1 VSRICIYYVNLSL
14 SPGCGYKYWA
24 LLVLSSNH
32 AAPVLLPPRWD
43 TVQKVMAKFTSF
55 FINISTLRERHCQ
68 NPQGISCTRDPW
80 ITKHKLHSSTWMILM
95 FFPALHWQT
104 QITDFAQ
111 NHWKPSLF
119 RVLAVNSSVYIGNVL
134 VSWKMHELLI
144 NEAFCLHLHIHKG
157 VVE

>member
-1 VSRICIYYVNLSL
+1 MLHLRL
-14 SPGCGYKYWA
+14 SPGWGYRYWS
-24 LLVLSSNH
+24 LLVLRSNH
-32 AAPVLLPPRWD
+32 GTSAASPRMRYSSEGNGKIYIIFY
-43 TVQKVMAKFTSF
+43 QHFY
-55 FINISTLRERHCQ
+55 IERERHCQ

-111 NHWKPSLF
+111 NHWKPSFF
-119 RVLAVNSSVYIGNVL
+119 RVLAVNSSDYIGNVL
-134 VSWKMHELLI
+134 GSWKMHELLI